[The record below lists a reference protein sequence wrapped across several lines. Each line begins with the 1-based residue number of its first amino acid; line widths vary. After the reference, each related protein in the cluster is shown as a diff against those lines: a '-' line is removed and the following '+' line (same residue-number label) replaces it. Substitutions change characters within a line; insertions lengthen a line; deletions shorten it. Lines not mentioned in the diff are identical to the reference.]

1 MPTGRQVNWAKFRV
15 SAVTV
20 LALIILSVL
29 FYLLTAGTLLETKAN
44 LYLFV
49 PDATG
54 VGSGTAV
61 RVDGIDVGKVD
72 RVALSGATQP
82 DRIVKV
88 TIIVERQWL
97 RTIPVDSYAEI
108 AADTLIG
115 DKFVAVTSGAS
126 RTAIRPNGEIL
137 YKEKPDVLKRLDLQQ
152 FKEQLRV
159 VDAQITEIEQGR
171 GLVGQF
177 VQGSGMYDEWRK
189 LLRESQKGMDAITA
203 REGTLGSKVYSD
215 KEYQALRHLILDLEQ
230 PLARLQSGQGEAGQF
245 LRDDAQYQQLSAAL
259 TDLRQSI
266 GSLRGGPFFQSAAD
280 YGDWSRRLG
289 GLIRTV
295 DEFNASPP
303 MATPEVYD
311 TLTGMTRE
319 LQNTMRDFRQDPK
332 KYLRLKVF

>member
-29 FYLLTAGTLLETKAN
+29 FYLLTGGTLLETKAN
-44 LYLFV
+44 LYLYI

-54 VGSGTAV
+54 LGSGSPV

-72 RVALSGATQP
+72 RVALSGATEP

-88 TIIVERQWL
+88 TITVERQWL

-189 LLRESQKGMDAITA
+189 LLRESQKGMDAIAA

-215 KEYQALRHLILDLEQ
+215 REYQALRHLILDLDQ
-230 PLARLQSGQGEAGQF
+230 ALARLQSGQG
-245 LRDDAQYQQLSAAL
+245 SARPVPA
-259 TDLRQSI
+259 
-266 GSLRGGPFFQSAAD
+266 
-280 YGDWSRRLG
+280 RR
-289 GLIRTV
+289 RAV
-295 DEFNASPP
+295 P
-303 MATPEVYD
+303 AT
-311 TLTGMTRE
+311 
-319 LQNTMRDFRQDPK
+319 
-332 KYLRLKVF
+332 